1 MINELK
7 DKARERRYADL
18 KSTESSDY
26 RTYKDLDMD
35 FNSEY
40 EFVCDLVINGKAITN
55 DFIKNLYLKHEN
67 LITEDKDKKRELSS
81 VS

>member
-1 MINELK
+1 MSKKMINELK
-7 DKARERRYADL
+7 AKVKERGYADL

-40 EFVCDLVINGKAITN
+40 EFACDLVINGKAITK
-55 DFIKNLYLKHEN
+55 DFIK
-67 LITEDKDKKRELSS
+67 ICI
-81 VS
+81 